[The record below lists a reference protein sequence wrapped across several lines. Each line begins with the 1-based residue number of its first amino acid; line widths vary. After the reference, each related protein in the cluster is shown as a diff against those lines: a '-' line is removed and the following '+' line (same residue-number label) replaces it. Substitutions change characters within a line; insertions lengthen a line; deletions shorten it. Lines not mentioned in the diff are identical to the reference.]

1 MRKVTGCFFKDC
13 ARYIISLIVLLF
25 FLTGSVF
32 AGKIVPLDGL
42 LRPHIIAAD
51 DERVFIVDD
60 ITIYIYSLKDFELI
74 KKFGS
79 EGEGPR
85 EFKDRIYSIDV
96 RSDKLIVNSE
106 GRVSHFTKD
115 GDFIKQANSS
125 STGIN
130 YLPIGDCLVGM
141 RMFAE
146 NRTLYFAVDL
156 SDKKLKKIKEIYRFK
171 HPFQPRKP
179 INPTDIRIC
188 SYYVYDDKIF
198 IDKEGGIIDVYDK
211 EGKKLYAIDP
221 GIERVKIT
229 EEYRKKYMNFWKS
242 NHVLRAEYN
251 SLKDRFKFPD
261 YFSAIRDFQIIDGK
275 IYILTYKEAGP
286 GPQPIGQPG
295 RNEMLIYSLEG
306 KLLKKALVPLTDVA
320 ILLPQM
326 YNFYTIKN
334 GKVYTLVENSDS
346 ENWYLQVS
354 EF

>member
-1 MRKVTGCFFKDC
+1 M
-13 ARYIISLIVLLF
+13 
-25 FLTGSVF
+25 

-42 LRPHIIAAD
+42 LRPHIIAVD
-51 DERVFIVDD
+51 DERVYIVDD
-60 ITIYIYSLKDFELI
+60 ITIYIYSLKDFKLI
-74 KKFGS
+74 KKFGE

-106 GRVSHFTKD
+106 GRISHFTKD

-130 YLPIGDCLVGM
+130 YLPIGDYLVGM
-141 RMFAE
+141 RIFAE
-146 NRTLYFAVDL
+146 NRTLYFAIDL

-179 INPTDIRIC
+179 INPTDIRVC
-188 SYYVYDDKIF
+188 SYHVYDEKIF

-211 EGKKLYAIDP
+211 EGKKLYAIERSATAHKKPSHENKLSTNDS
-221 GIERVKIT
+221 IERVKIT
-229 EEYRKKYMNFWKS
+229 EEYRKKYLDFWKS
-242 NHVLRAEYN
+242 THVLRAEYN
-251 SLKDRFKFPD
+251 ALKDRFKFPD
-261 YFSAIRDFQIIDGK
+261 YFSPIRDFQIIDGK
-275 IYILTYKEAGP
+275 IYILTYKEAGTS
-286 GPQPIGQPG
+286 PQPMKVDETISTEQPG
-295 RNEMLIYSLEG
+295 KNEMLIYSLEG
-306 KLLKKALVPLTDVA
+306 KLLKKALVPLTEVA

-334 GKVYTLVENSDS
+334 GSVYAMVENPDS
-346 ENWYLQVS
+346 ESWDLHIS